1 MVGPNYMLCD
11 LPVTVYRREQ
21 DGEVTHTVY
30 PKAFLDSKKVQS
42 VDKTGSA
49 DAMSFLLV
57 IPGDADIQP
66 GDKVIAGEGD
76 AIDTQAWASFIPSK
90 VPGLVVVRW
99 VDKKRFAGHICHTEA
114 GG

>member
-1 MVGPNYMLCD
+1 MVGPNYTLCD
-11 LPVTVYRREQ
+11 SPATVYRREQ
-21 DGEVTHTVY
+21 DGTIMRTVY

-57 IPGDADIQP
+57 IPGDADVRP
-66 GDKVIAGEGD
+66 GDKVISGEGEV
-76 AIDTQAWASFIPSK
+76 IDTQAWVSFIPSK

-99 VDKKRFAGHICHTEA
+99 VDKKHFAGRICHTEA